1 MNRTI
6 DLKVKKV
13 RFTELTKLGKR
24 IEEFAKLDLDVNQTE
39 CFEALINNFQK
50 GNYHKANDI
59 ANMLDNSLSNQCI
72 CREVKRNFTIIK

>member
-1 MNRTI
+1 MNKTI

-24 IEEFAKLDLDVNQTE
+24 IEEFAKITLDKNQQE
-39 CFEALINNFQK
+39 CFEALIDNFQK

-59 ANMLDNSLSNQCI
+59 ANMLDSSLNNQCI
-72 CREVKRNFTIIK
+72 CNDVKRDFIIIK